1 MPKRVYISTLCYS
14 LGFLLVFLFIFSCGS
29 RRTIETKRPET
40 RLARYTILEV
50 PGFRTSLTG
59 VPSDVLWR
67 IPNRVVTIL
76 RDEWVFPGVTR
87 SSVDQEESV
96 LVLEGTVV
104 SYSTESGFRKLIG
117 DGLIGVHVRLFDKA
131 NGRVVAEAT
140 VEGTVKAGIF
150 GGGMDTAYRHVARE
164 IVDFI
169 RSYY

>member
-14 LGFLLVFLFIFSCGS
+14 LGFLLVFLLILSCGT

-40 RLARYTILEV
+40 RFARYTILEV
-50 PGFRTSLTG
+50 PGFKTPIRG

-67 IPNRVVTIL
+67 IPDRVVKIL

-87 SSVDQEESV
+87 SPLEQEESV

-104 SYSTESGFRKLIG
+104 SYNPGSGFEKVAG
-117 DGLIGVHVRLFDKA
+117 QGLIGVHIRLFDKA
-131 NGRVVAEAT
+131 NGRVIAEAT
-140 VEGTVKAGIF
+140 VEGTVEAGIF
-150 GGGMDTAYRHVARE
+150 GGGMGTAYKEVAKE
-164 IVDFI
+164 IADFI